1 MKVLLFQLTAALSV
15 TYLPQPAPCA
25 SMLVGQASMF
35 YCPNGT
41 RFVYNTQ
48 DLLQSVNAT
57 NTIASVGNTSISVP
71 SLNQVSQLVLLL
83 NQTQI
88 WQVASSGLNNSMF

>member
-1 MKVLLFQLTAALSV
+1 
-15 TYLPQPAPCA
+15 
-25 SMLVGQASMF
+25 MF

-71 SLNQVSQLVLLL
+71 SLNQISQLVLLL

-88 WQVASSGLNNSMF
+88 WQIASSGLNNSMF